1 MEKDIHN
8 YELAQEEAVDSK
20 EIVKKAQAVFT
31 KITAGSCGVMS
42 DVQGDYVFFVAETE
56 EPLSEEEE
64 QTIIRWLQTE
74 TGYDRVELIRRE
86 ASEATEEVTSEST
99 EE

>member
-1 MEKDIHN
+1 
-8 YELAQEEAVDSK
+8 
-20 EIVKKAQAVFT
+20 
-31 KITAGSCGVMS
+31 MS